1 MRVSKT
7 SRILP
12 YFSIIL
18 IYNMAT
24 DTDFITELNNGK
36 LTPEVL
42 GELSTDLIINVKKG
56 ITQKFHRE
64 KMSDV
69 EHKFSEFVL
78 IETSR
83 AILKMPPQTFYL
95 HLRESQKLREILN
108 LKYLKTYSQYAD
120 FNSKRKYLKR
130 DFGKITKRNLKRK
143 DLEYYILD
151 TTVVEA
157 DINKFRKGKKIK
169 NGKYDVGYLHS
180 STKGTTVGFMVAALI
195 NLSNLSII
203 DVRIFQKGAKKTEIW
218 EGMVFDNLGTI
229 SGNVKVV
236 LADAGFFA
244 YDNYTLSPNMRV
256 IPVIKPRA
264 GLEDKIEERLKNLP
278 PNLSWFNSSYNKQL
292 STLLDEFKEI
302 ISRSVEM
309 TKNYKD
315 CAAALRSRIEI
326 LFKIAKSI
334 FGLAEIHVY
343 YRKIAIWNV
352 HVILYISSI
361 FYQYTELKGLNVH
374 RTIELVKMKNWLF

>member
-1 MRVSKT
+1 MS
-7 SRILP
+7 
-12 YFSIIL
+12 YFNLIL
-18 IYNMAT
+18 IHNMAT

-83 AILKMPPQTFYL
+83 AILRMPPQTFYL

-302 ISRSVEM
+302 ISRGVEM
-309 TKNYKD
+309 TKNYRD

-334 FGLAEIHVY
+334 FGLEEIHVY

-352 HVILYISSI
+352 YIILYISSI
-361 FYQYTELKGLNVH
+361 FYQYMEIEGLNVH
-374 RTIELVKMKNWLF
+374 RTIELLKMKNWLF